1 VENIRRRSGADRQ
14 RRSRHKGGPK
24 KVTDGGATPTREAV
38 RDAIQLVKVDTLQG
52 PISFDA
58 NGDLE
63 DKTISV
69 FQLRQDKSIPAGD
82 PRQYHYIGVAPA
94 T

>member
-1 VENIRRRSGADRQ
+1 MTSYDAALVIIAAIKQ
-14 RRSRHKGGPK
+14 ITAGGK
-24 KVTDGGATPTREAV
+24 EPTRSAM
-38 RDAIQLVKVDTLQG
+38 RDAIQGVKLTTLQG
-52 PISFDA
+52 PVSFDA

-69 FQLRQDKSIPAGD
+69 FQIKEDKNLAADDMRQF
-82 PRQYHYIGVAPA
+82 HYIGVAPS